1 MATTTNKLYL
11 ALRMM
16 GRPKWVEGDTIGQS
30 EREAQDESEGTELQL
45 HQK

>member
-1 MATTTNKLYL
+1 MATTTNKLHL

-16 GRPKWVEGDTIGQS
+16 WRTKWVQGDTIGQS